1 MTLTDERT
9 AEAGERP
16 RAQSLPA
23 RLSRRF
29 PRAGTMLII
38 GVLILILNGL
48 HVHAYTVISPFDEN
62 FHIDQMIRS
71 SRLEFVQPDDATT
84 QESLDEVACRGTDDV
99 APWPPCKKE
108 GRYKPEEFSYK
119 GWNGASSA
127 PPYYYIATG
136 VTARMLRAPDGKS
149 IVTWGRALGSL
160 WLLVGVYFVVRAA
173 EYFAVRRLPLLL
185 GVILVVASPSL
196 LHATNTI
203 NSDGSGFV
211 CGAAV
216 LLAGLSWERRRAPL
230 WVLGV
235 AAVFCASFDSAN
247 ALGVVVVLFYF
258 LARAVASHRQKLAD
272 GVRPWREYL
281 VAGLVAAAGAAMTVL
296 SWRVVYQFLSHD
308 VDLSQSPSV
317 VGHRV
322 DHLDLKMLFGKQTL
336 FGIFPPVFGYVPPI
350 LATTAHSLFTQAA
363 LILVGGLLIAAAVRT
378 TLADRVSALAA
389 ATVAALIIT
398 PVIFVIYIYV
408 GSSQYFPI
416 GPRNALTALPAVAI
430 AVAAGARNR
439 FGIALLG
446 IVAVGLYLSTAVAL
460 L

>member
-1 MTLTDERT
+1 MTLTDEQT

-29 PRAGTMLII
+29 PRAGTMLIL

-62 FHIDQMIRS
+62 FHIDTMIRS
-71 SRLEFVQPDDATT
+71 SRFEFVQPDDTTT
-84 QESLDEVACRGTDDV
+84 QESLDEVACRGTDDI

-119 GWNGASSA
+119 GWNGASSE
-127 PPYYYIATG
+127 PPYYYFVSG
-136 VTARMLRAPDGKS
+136 VTARILRAPDGKS
-149 IVTWGRALGSL
+149 IVTWGRVLGSL

-173 EYFAVRRLPLLL
+173 EYFAIRRLPLLL
-185 GVILVVASPSL
+185 SVMLLVASPSL

-203 NSDGSGFV
+203 NANGSGFV
-211 CGAAV
+211 CGAVV
-216 LLAGLSWERRRAPL
+216 LLAGLSWERRRASL
-230 WVLGV
+230 WVLGA

-247 ALGVVVVLFYF
+247 ALGVVLVLFYF
-258 LARAVASHRQKLAD
+258 LGRAVASHRQTLSEA
-272 GVRPWREYL
+272 VRSWREYL
-281 VAGLVAAAGAAMTVL
+281 VAGLVAAAGAAIAIL
-296 SWRVVYQFLSHD
+296 SWRIVHQLLSHD
-308 VDLSQSPSV
+308 VDFSHYPSV
-317 VGHRV
+317 VAHRV
-322 DHLDLKMLFGKQTL
+322 NHLDLKMLFGRQTL
-336 FGIFPPVFGYVPPI
+336 FSVFPPVFGYVPPI
-350 LATTAHSLFTQAA
+350 LNTTAHSLFTQAA

-389 ATVAALIIT
+389 ATVAALILT
-398 PVIFVIYIYV
+398 PVMFVIYNYV